1 MMDTLA
7 PFVLIAPLAGFL
19 VNALFGRLLPRR
31 AVAWIGAGSGGI
43 GFIFSLNLLLPLLP
57 GAHPLDQTYF
67 TWWQSSDFNVPFN
80 LYVDRLSSLMI
91 LVITGVGFL
100 IHVYSIGYMRED
112 PGYSRFFAYMNL
124 FVFSML
130 LLVLSG
136 NLLWLIIGW
145 AMVGLSSYLLIG
157 FWFDRPTAVLA
168 ARKAFVMDTIGDV
181 GMVFAAFLIFLNLRV
196 LDFQGLF
203 SRVHQLPKGGGV
215 ITAICLLLLVGAVAK
230 SAQLPLHTWLPDAME
245 GPTPVSALIH
255 AATMVTAG
263 VYLVARMHLLYDWG
277 PTAAATVAV
286 IGGVTALFGATI
298 GTSQIDIKRI
308 LAYSTMSQI
317 GYMFLAVG
325 IGAYTAGM
333 FHFMT
338 HAFFK
343 ALLFLAAG
351 NVIHAFH
358 GDQEIRHMGNLRA
371 GPPTTFWTFLIGPLS
386 ISAFPLFAGFFSKDE
401 IIRAALNATGGE
413 FWLGVLALLTAGLTA
428 YYMFRLFFI
437 AFGWEWMA
445 HDDRHLHEALPI
457 QTIPIVILAAGA
469 VVAGYSPV
477 ASFLTPVFGRAVEVG
492 TATFIGLAALSVLV
506 ALVGFAVAYL
516 LHARRPELA
525 VAWRTRLGPIHTLV
539 EHKYYIDEL
548 YDRLFVR
555 PGLALARFLNDVVEP
570 RVIDGAVNAVAA
582 AVMVEAQ
589 DVRGIQTGRVRS
601 YALVTLGGAGGVLLI
616 VAWYL
621 GD

>member
-1 MMDTLA
+1 
-7 PFVLIAPLAGFL
+7 
-19 VNALFGRLLPRR
+19 
-31 AVAWIGAGSGGI
+31 
-43 GFIFSLNLLLPLLP
+43 
-57 GAHPLDQTYF
+57 
-67 TWWQSSDFNVPFN
+67 
-80 LYVDRLSSLMI
+80 
-91 LVITGVGFL
+91 
-100 IHVYSIGYMRED
+100 
-112 PGYSRFFAYMNL
+112 
-124 FVFSML
+124 
-130 LLVLSG
+130 
-136 NLLWLIIGW
+136 
-145 AMVGLSSYLLIG
+145 
-157 FWFDRPTAVLA
+157 
-168 ARKAFVMDTIGDV
+168 
-181 GMVFAAFLIFLNLRV
+181 
-196 LDFQGLF
+196 
-203 SRVHQLPKGGGV
+203 
-215 ITAICLLLLVGAVAK
+215 
-230 SAQLPLHTWLPDAME
+230 ME

-263 VYLVARMHLLYDWG
+263 VYLVARMHLLYDWA

-286 IGGVTALFGATI
+286 IGGVTAFFAATI
-298 GTSQIDIKRI
+298 GTSQVDIKRI

-358 GDQEIRHMGNLRA
+358 EDQDIRHMGNLRA
-371 GPPTTFWTFLIGPLS
+371 GLPITFWTFLIGTLS
-386 ISAFPLFAGFFSKDE
+386 ISGFPLFAGFFSKDE

-428 YYMFRLFFI
+428 YYMFRLFFT
-437 AFGWEWMA
+437 AFGWEWLA
-445 HDDRHLHEALPI
+445 HDDRHLHEALPV

-469 VVAGYSPV
+469 VVAGYIPV

-525 VAWRTRLGPIHTLV
+525 VAWRTRLGPIHALV

-601 YALVTLGGAGGVLLI
+601 YALVTLGGAVGVLVI

-621 GD
+621 GYLPWKFGA